1 MKKFLMF
8 ILIIG
13 MFVLI
18 ACTDADSSTKQSDIQ
33 RAKVQA
39 EINIASK
46 GVK

>member
-8 ILIIG
+8 ILVIS
-13 MFVLI
+13 MFVLV
-18 ACTDADSSTKQSDIQ
+18 AYLDTDNTTKQSDIQ

-46 GVK
+46 GGK